1 MLFSLFLQT
10 DPDQFN
16 DFLLLGYVV
25 LGIIA
30 VAYIGYL
37 YNQQRNIQRDLEIM
51 EQLLDDEDDGNAA
64 KMSK

>member
-1 MLFSLFLQT
+1 MLFSLLLQT

-30 VAYIGYL
+30 VSYIAYL
-37 YNQQRNIQRDLEIM
+37 YNQQRNIQKDLELM
-51 EQLLDDEDDGNAA
+51 EQLLEDEEQ
-64 KMSK
+64 